1 MGKSSAAAAELLE
14 DGIRCEKAGLL
25 DRALDLYRE
34 ARRDQ
39 TDLSVVASSWRLEA
53 YAHHARCDWDR
64 ALAAARRS
72 GEIARE
78 TGRADLRAEALN
90 AEGAVHLA
98 RGALSEAESLFAG
111 MLDLTDDP
119 RIRGLALQNLGA
131 VHGQRGELAKADEC
145 LRGAY
150 DAFDRA
156 GYTWGQAHV
165 MNNRVAVAIERR
177 DFKGAEAEGRSAVL
191 LAREV
196 GDLDLLA
203 IGTLN
208 LAEALAGLGDLESAQ
223 AEASVALGHFL
234 ASGNRWRRVSC
245 LRILGD
251 MTAGLGDEAT
261 ARVLWQRGLELAAE
275 IGAGRDIALLDQ
287 RLAGAAPEASRAGG
301 EDAAP

>member
-14 DGIRCEKAGLL
+14 DGIRCEKAGQL
-25 DRALDLYRE
+25 DRALELYRE
-34 ARRDQ
+34 ARQDQ
-39 TDLSVVASSWRLEA
+39 SDPALLANSWRLEA
-53 YAHHARCDWDR
+53 YAHHVRCDWDR
-64 ALAAARRS
+64 ALGAAQRS

-78 TGRADLRAEALN
+78 SGRDDLRAEALN

-98 RGALSEAESLFAG
+98 RGALSEAESLFAR
-111 MLDLTDDP
+111 MLDLTADA

-131 VHGQRGELAKADEC
+131 VHGQRREFEEADGC

-150 DAFDRA
+150 EEFDRA
-156 GYTWGQAHV
+156 GYRWGQAHV
-165 MNNRVAVAIERR
+165 LNNRVAVAIERG
-177 DFKGAEAEGRSAVL
+177 DFEAAEAEGHSAVL

-261 ARVLWQRGLELAAE
+261 ARAFWQRGLELAAE
-275 IGAGRDIALLDQ
+275 IGADRDFTLLEQ
-287 RLAGAAPEASRAGG
+287 RLGG
-301 EDAAP
+301 GGSETTGPGEEVVP